1 MKNAHMTVVVA
12 TMPHRNNQSVRP
24 CDWKIQPE
32 VLARV
37 WSKPATHRIWT
48 AGQRVP
54 TSRRRRLLYERGTEN
69 RESDNGGKHDNRDQS
84 EGTKV
89 DSLDLEATTLE
100 M

>member
-32 VLARV
+32 VPGKGLEQ
-37 WSKPATHRIWT
+37 
-48 AGQRVP
+48 AGDAQDLEQRGRGFPLRAVDAY
-54 TSRRRRLLYERGTEN
+54 YERGTEN

-89 DSLDLEATTLE
+89 DSLDLEAITLE